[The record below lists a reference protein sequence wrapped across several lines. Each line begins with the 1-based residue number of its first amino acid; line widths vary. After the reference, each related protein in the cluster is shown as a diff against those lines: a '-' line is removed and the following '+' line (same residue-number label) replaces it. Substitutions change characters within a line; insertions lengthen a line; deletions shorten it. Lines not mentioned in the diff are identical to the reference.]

1 MGTMLLPLYLLFLL
15 VLTSNRIFSVKFCLL
30 ACTKFLTAYKL
41 TISKIALDITS
52 SILKSK
58 VVCPF
63 SYEHSSLYSEKC
75 MKKLRA

>member
-41 TISKIALDITS
+41 TISKITLDITS

-58 VVCPF
+58 GGFFLGALDYIP
-63 SYEHSSLYSEKC
+63 
-75 MKKLRA
+75 KKNNVHET